1 MNGYI
6 LYHTN
11 PMTLGLIWYPQIYE
25 LFNSQQNFS
34 YFAIPDFW
42 GLKNHQVNIPLQRC
56 GNATT
61 CTDLK
66 LNAPPFKPKSNNLI
80 ITQDIVNSLD
90 KLVNN
95 KIVFQD
101 KQSSFFEFS
110 DETLFECLE

>member
-1 MNGYI
+1 
-6 LYHTN
+6 
-11 PMTLGLIWYPQIYE
+11 MTLGLIWYPKIYE
-25 LFNSQQNFS
+25 SFNTQQNFS

-42 GLKNHQVNIPLQRC
+42 GLKSNHVF
-56 GNATT
+56 
-61 CTDLK
+61 TDLK

-101 KQSSFFEFS
+101 KQSSFFEFT
-110 DETLFECLE
+110 DQTLFDSLE